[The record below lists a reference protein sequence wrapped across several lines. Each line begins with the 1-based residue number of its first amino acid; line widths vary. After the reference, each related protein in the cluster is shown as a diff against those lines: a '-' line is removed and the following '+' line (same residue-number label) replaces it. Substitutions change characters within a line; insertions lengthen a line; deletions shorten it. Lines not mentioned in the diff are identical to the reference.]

1 MLLYLLY
8 PIARLLAAG
17 TTTEFP
23 RIRTWARVNAEEWA
37 HLRVGDT
44 FDGAVIYR
52 IEYDKE
58 QTTK

>member
-8 PIARLLAAG
+8 PLARLLVAG
-17 TTTEFP
+17 KSEEFP
-23 RIRTWARVNAEEWA
+23 RIRTWARVNATEYA

-52 IEYDKE
+52 IDYDKE
-58 QTTK
+58 VA